1 MCLILEDTTKYI
13 ANTDIIVYKVVA
25 ITDNK
30 MHAIWRPFR
39 YKYNKLYKLSR
50 RLRIYK
56 LFDVN
61 SYTMEG
67 FYSFNNLQDAEL
79 LKLKYINSSSYVTK
93 VVKCTLPKGTEYY
106 TSNNVIVSN
115 QIKIIEDVLHNK

>member
-1 MCLILEDTTKYI
+1 MCLILKDTTKYI
-13 ANTDIIVYKVVA
+13 TNTDIIVYKVVA
-25 ITDNK
+25 ITNNK
-30 MHAIWRPFR
+30 MHAFWQPFR
-39 YKYNKLYKLSR
+39 YKYNKLYKLSK

-56 LFDVN
+56 LFSCN
-61 SYTMEG
+61 LYTIEG

-93 VVKCTLPKGTEYY
+93 VVKCILPKGTEYY

-115 QIKIIEDVLHNK
+115 QIKIIEDVLSNK

>member
-1 MCLILEDTTKYI
+1 MCLRLKDTTKYT

-30 MHAIWRPFR
+30 IHAIWQPFR

-50 RLRIYK
+50 RLRIYE
-56 LFDVN
+56 LFDDN
-61 SYTMEG
+61 LYTTEG

-79 LKLKYINSSSYVTK
+79 LKLKCINYHVYVTK
-93 VVKCTLPKGTEYY
+93 VVKCILPKGTEYY

-115 QIKIIEDVLHNK
+115 QIKIIEDVSNNK